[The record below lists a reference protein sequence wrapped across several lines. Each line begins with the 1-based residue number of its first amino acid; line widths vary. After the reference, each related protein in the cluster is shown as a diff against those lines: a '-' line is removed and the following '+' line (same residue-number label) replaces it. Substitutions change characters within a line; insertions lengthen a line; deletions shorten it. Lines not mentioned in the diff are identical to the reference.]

1 MQQSVLDDWFLR
13 QDILDQLM
21 SQEEDLIEA
30 ERYADRILR
39 IAQEESAEHQ
49 VLSDPFDRSVAL
61 VLSLVKEEGM
71 DPWNIDLSA
80 FLKLFTL
87 RVRKEAS
94 GLDLPACGRLIRMSW
109 EVLTQQ
115 ASTLFDRVIALD
127 FEDEEDFT
135 DFGWEAEYDDEEFIF
150 TSSVLEGS
158 ADQVLPSFF
167 GERIRREEGR
177 PSTLGE
183 LLSAL
188 KDACDDA
195 EILKAKEEYRKEH
208 AVELKNMLDNVGSR
222 MHNEDMEG
230 DIRRCWTA
238 MRKVCQ
244 LKGEIKV
251 PVSDVT
257 RELEKILMDNFGEI
271 PDGYD
276 VESKITSFVAGLF
289 LTHRGYAWISQEEP
303 DDPIMLE
310 DRWPNAT
317 TFEEVTSLADKLMAD
332 DSDSIKEDETE
343 SMRHAARLAERAR
356 AAVEEEERAKLE
368 AEEEE
373 KVRLEAQANS
383 ENPADWLVE

>member
-1 MQQSVLDDWFLR
+1 MQQAVLDDWFLR

-21 SQEEDLIEA
+21 SQEEEASEA
-30 ERYADRILR
+30 ERYADRIMR
-39 IAQEESAEHQ
+39 IAQEDSAEHQ

-80 FLKLFTL
+80 FLKIFTQ
-87 RVRKEAS
+87 RVRKEAD

-109 EVLTQQ
+109 EVLNQQ

-127 FEDEEDFT
+127 MDDDEDFL

-150 TSSVLEGS
+150 TTTVLEGS
-158 ADQVLPSFF
+158 ADLVLPSFF
-167 GERIRREEGR
+167 GERVRRDEGR

-188 KDACDDA
+188 KDACDEA
-195 EILKAKEEYRKEH
+195 EILKAKEEYRRNH
-208 AVELKNMLDNVGSR
+208 AEELKNMLDNVGSR

-238 MRKVCQ
+238 MRRVTKS
-244 LKGEIKV
+244 LGESKV
-251 PVSDVT
+251 PVAEVT
-257 RELEKILMDNFGEI
+257 SELERILLDTFGEV
-271 PDGYD
+271 PEGYD

-289 LTHRGYAWISQEEP
+289 LTHRGYAWISQEGPE
-303 DDPIMLE
+303 DPIMLE

-317 TFEEVTSLADKLMAD
+317 TFEEVTVLADKLMEE

-343 SMRHAARLAERAR
+343 SMRHTARLAERAR
-356 AAVEEEERAKLE
+356 AALEEEERKKLE
-368 AEEEE
+368 AES
-373 KVRLEAQANS
+373 VS
-383 ENPADWLVE
+383 ENPEDWLVE

>member
-1 MQQSVLDDWFLR
+1 MQQAVLDDWFLR

-21 SQEEDLIEA
+21 SQEEEISEA
-30 ERYADRILR
+30 ERYADRIMR
-39 IAQEESAEHQ
+39 IAQEDSAEHQ

-80 FLKLFTL
+80 FLKLFTQ
-87 RVRKEAS
+87 RVRKEAA

-115 ASTLFDRVIALD
+115 ASTLFDRVIAMD
-127 FEDEEDFT
+127 MEDEDEFF

-150 TSSVLEGS
+150 TSTILEGS
-158 ADQVLPSFF
+158 ADQHLPAFF
-167 GERIRREEGR
+167 GERMRRDEGR

-188 KDACDDA
+188 KDACDEA
-195 EILKAKEEYRKEH
+195 EILKAKEEYRKAH
-208 AVELKNMLDNVGSR
+208 AEELKSMLDNVGSR

-238 MRKVCQ
+238 MRKVTKE
-244 LKGEIKV
+244 LGEVKV
-251 PVSDVT
+251 PVEDVT
-257 RELEKILMDNFGEI
+257 NELEKILLDTYGEI
-271 PDGYD
+271 PEGYD

-289 LTHRGYAWISQEEP
+289 LTHRGYAWISQEGP

-310 DRWPNAT
+310 DRWPNAS
-317 TFEEVTSLADKLMAD
+317 TFDEVIVLAEKLMEE
-332 DSDSIKEDETE
+332 DSESIKGDETE
-343 SMRHAARLAERAR
+343 SMRHAVKLAERAQQ
-356 AAVEEEERAKLE
+356 AL
-368 AEEEE
+368 EEE
-373 KVRLEAQANS
+373 KERLKQEEMAKLAADS
-383 ENPADWLVE
+383 ESEDPGDWLVE

>member
-1 MQQSVLDDWFLR
+1 MQQAVRDEWFLR

-21 SQEEDLIEA
+21 SQEEEISEA
-30 ERYADRILR
+30 ERYADRIMR
-39 IAQEESAEHQ
+39 IAQEDSAEHQ

-80 FLKLFTL
+80 FLKLFTQ
-87 RVRKEAS
+87 RVRKESA

-115 ASTLFDRVIALD
+115 ASTLFDRVIAMD
-127 FEDEEDFT
+127 MEDEEEFF

-150 TSSVLEGS
+150 TSSVLEGN
-158 ADQVLPSFF
+158 ADQHLPALF
-167 GERIRREEGR
+167 GERMRRDEGR

-188 KDACDDA
+188 KDACDEA
-195 EILKAKEEYRKEH
+195 EILKAKEEYRKAH
-208 AVELKNMLDNVGSR
+208 AEELKSMLDNVGSR

-238 MRKVCQ
+238 MRKVTKE
-244 LKGEIKV
+244 LGETKV
-251 PVSDVT
+251 SVEDVT
-257 RELEKILMDNFGEI
+257 NELEKILIETYGEI
-271 PDGYD
+271 PEGYD

-289 LTHRGYAWISQEEP
+289 LTHRGYAWISQDGP

-310 DRWPNAT
+310 DRWPDAS
-317 TFEEVTSLADKLMAD
+317 TFDEVTVLAEKLMEE
-332 DSDSIKEDETE
+332 DSESIKGDETE
-343 SMRHAARLAERAR
+343 SMRHAVKLAERAQQ
-356 AAVEEEERAKLE
+356 AL
-368 AEEEE
+368 EEE
-373 KVRLEAQANS
+373 KERLKQEEMAKLAAES
-383 ENPADWLVE
+383 ESEDPEDWLVE

>member
-1 MQQSVLDDWFLR
+1 MQQAVLDDWFLR

-21 SQEEDLIEA
+21 SQEEEASEA
-30 ERYADRILR
+30 ERYADRIMR
-39 IAQEESAEHQ
+39 IAQEDSAEHQ

-80 FLKLFTL
+80 FLKIFTQ
-87 RVRKEAS
+87 RVRKEAD

-109 EVLTQQ
+109 EVLNQQ

-127 FEDEEDFT
+127 MDDDEDFL

-150 TSSVLEGS
+150 TTTVLEGS
-158 ADQVLPSFF
+158 ADLVLPSFF
-167 GERIRREEGR
+167 GERVRRDEGR

-188 KDACDDA
+188 KDACDEA
-195 EILKAKEEYRKEH
+195 EILKAKEEYRRTH
-208 AVELKNMLDNVGSR
+208 AEELKNMLDNVGSR

-238 MRKVCQ
+238 MRRVTKS
-244 LKGEIKV
+244 LGESKV
-251 PVSDVT
+251 PVAEVT
-257 RELEKILMDNFGEI
+257 SELERILLDTFGEV
-271 PDGYD
+271 PEGYD

-289 LTHRGYAWISQEEP
+289 LTHRGYAWISQEGPE
-303 DDPIMLE
+303 DPIMLE

-317 TFEEVTSLADKLMAD
+317 TFEEVTVLADKLMED

-343 SMRHAARLAERAR
+343 SMRHTARLAERAR
-356 AAVEEEERAKLE
+356 AAIEEEERKKLE
-368 AEEEE
+368 AESVSE
-373 KVRLEAQANS
+373 NS
-383 ENPADWLVE
+383 EDWLVE

>member
-1 MQQSVLDDWFLR
+1 MQQSALDDWFLR

-21 SQEEDLIEA
+21 SQDEDASEA
-30 ERYADRILR
+30 ERYADRIMR
-39 IAQEESAEHQ
+39 IAQEDSAEHQ

-80 FLKLFTL
+80 FLKLFTQ

-127 FEDEEDFT
+127 VDDEDDFI
-135 DFGWEAEYDDEEFIF
+135 DFGWESEYDDEEFIF
-150 TSSVLEGS
+150 TTTVLEGI
-158 ADQVLPSFF
+158 ADTHLPGFF
-167 GERIRREEGR
+167 GERVRRDEGR

-188 KDACDDA
+188 KDACDEA
-195 EILKAKEEYRKEH
+195 EMLKAKEENRKAH
-208 AVELKNMLDNVGSR
+208 AEELKNMLDNVGSR

-238 MRKVCQ
+238 MRAVTSAR
-244 LKGEIKV
+244 GESIV
-251 PVSDVT
+251 PVSEVT
-257 RELEKILMDNFGEI
+257 AELEKILLETFGEI
-271 PDGYD
+271 PEGYAI
-276 VESKITSFVAGLF
+276 ESKITSFVSGLF
-289 LTHRGYAWISQEEP
+289 LTHRGYAWISQEGP

-310 DRWPNAT
+310 DRWPNAES
-317 TFEEVTSLADKLMAD
+317 FEEATELGEKLIAD
-332 DSDSIKEDETE
+332 DYETMKDGETE
-343 SMRHAARLAERAR
+343 SMRHAARLAERAQ
-356 AAVEEEERAKLE
+356 AALE
-368 AEEEE
+368 AEKERIKEEE
-373 KVRLEAQANS
+373 MARIAADSES
-383 ENPADWLVE
+383 ENPDDWLVE